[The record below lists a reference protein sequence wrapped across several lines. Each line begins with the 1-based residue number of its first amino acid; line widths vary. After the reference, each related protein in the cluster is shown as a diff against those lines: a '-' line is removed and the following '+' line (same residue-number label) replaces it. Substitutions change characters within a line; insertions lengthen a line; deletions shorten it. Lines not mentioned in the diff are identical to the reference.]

1 MTDGHGKQGR
11 CHVGTGGGAA
21 VSRPF
26 GESMCAPM
34 NERRSARNPLWAA
47 YETIAMV
54 IGLGALAAI
63 CLVWLPF
70 AMLLHPLL
78 PRRIGQPLGRAVIS
92 GGFRGYL
99 ALLTVL
105 CASRFDLSELDRL
118 RGQGPLIV
126 AANHPSLLD
135 AVMIVSRLPNA
146 VCVMKA
152 SLLDNILFGSA
163 ARLAG
168 YIRNDAP
175 LEMILKAREELRRGA
190 QLVIFPEGTRTTQ
203 FPVDACQPII
213 GLISGRAGVPV
224 QSLLIE
230 FSTPYLGKAWPLFR
244 RPALPLSFR
253 IRLGR
258 RFPPPADIV
267 AFSAEL
273 EACFRAEL
281 DMNPPPTVA

>member
-1 MTDGHGKQGR
+1 MT
-11 CHVGTGGGAA
+11 
-21 VSRPF
+21 
-26 GESMCAPM
+26 
-34 NERRSARNPLWAA
+34 ERLTARNPLWAA
-47 YETIAMV
+47 YETIAMGF
-54 IGLGALAAI
+54 GLGTLAAI

-70 AMLLHPLL
+70 AVLLHPLL

-92 GGFRGYL
+92 LGFRGYL
-99 ALLTVL
+99 AVLAWL

-118 RGQGPLIV
+118 RGAGPLIV

-152 SLLDNILFGSA
+152 SLLDNVLFGAA

-190 QLVIFPEGTRTTQ
+190 QLVIFPEGTRTTR
-203 FPVDACQPII
+203 FPADACQSAV
-213 GLISGRAGVPV
+213 GLIASRSGVPV
-224 QSLLIE
+224 QTLLIE

-244 RPALPLSFR
+244 RPVLPLSFR

-258 RFPPPADIV
+258 RFPPPADIP
-267 AFSAEL
+267 AFTAGL
-273 EACFRAEL
+273 EAYFRAEL
-281 DMNPPPTVA
+281 GASTAAV